1 MTQNELTVFETHE
14 LTPAI
19 WDMIRGMAPVMHN
32 SRLFGVSSQ
41 DQAAA
46 IMLKG
51 YELGLPVT
59 ASFEFINVIDGRP
72 TLSPRGAL
80 ALINSKG
87 VLDEYSLNRLT
98 DKSGAFYGYECMMKR
113 GKTSFTSRFTLD
125 DAKRAQLTEG
135 SPTSGGKRG
144 YGNWE
149 KYPENMA
156 MWRAIGFAAD
166 VICPDITGGMTTF
179 LKAAEQFN
187 VEVDDAGNF
196 VRVVDSPPMLTE
208 ATEKPVEAGKTH
220 QITLNE
226 LVEKYGP
233 EVIMRVN
240 NGMIPANQDE
250 VNAVA
255 ELLSVS
261 VEVGNE

>member
-1 MTQNELTVFETHE
+1 MTNEVVSTELATIEERHD

-19 WDMIRGMAPVMHN
+19 WDMIKGMAPVMHN
-32 SRLFGVSSQ
+32 SRLFGVASQ

-51 YELGLPVT
+51 YELGLPIT
-59 ASFEFINVIDGRP
+59 ASFEFIQVIEGKP

-87 VLDEYSLNRLT
+87 VLDEYKLIRLT
-98 DKSGAFYGYECMMKR
+98 EPKTGVFYGYECIMKR
-113 GKTSFTSRFTLD
+113 GKTSFTARFTLD
-125 DAKRAQLTEG
+125 DAARAQLTEG
-135 SPTSGGKRG
+135 SPTSNGKRG

-149 KYPENMA
+149 KYPENMC

-166 VICPDITGGMTTF
+166 VVCPDITGGMTTF
-179 LKAAEQFN
+179 LKAAEQFPS

-196 VRVVDSPPMLTE
+196 VRVIDSSFKTPE
-208 ATEKPVEAGKTH
+208 TEKPAIEKPEL
-220 QITLNE
+220 TLND

-233 EVIMRVN
+233 EKIMQVN
-240 NGMIPANQDE
+240 NGIIPANQEE
-250 VNAVA
+250 VLAVA
-255 ELLSVS
+255 QLLESVPA
-261 VEVGNE
+261 

>member
-1 MTQNELTVFETHE
+1 MAQNELAVIEKHE

-19 WDMIRGMAPVMHN
+19 WEMIRGIAPVMHN

-59 ASFEFINVIDGRP
+59 ASFEFINVIDGKP

-98 DKSGAFYGYECMMKR
+98 DKSGAFYGYECTMKR
-113 GKTSFTSRFTLD
+113 GKTSFTARFTLD

-135 SPTSGGKRG
+135 SPTSNGKRG

-179 LKAAEQFN
+179 LKTAEQFN

-196 VRVVDSPPMLTE
+196 VRVVDSPLLPD
-208 ATEKPVEAGKTH
+208 EKPVEADKTP
-220 QITLNE
+220 QLTLND

-233 EVIMRVN
+233 EKIMQMN

-250 VNAVA
+250 VNTVA
-255 ELLSVS
+255 QLLESA
-261 VEVGNE
+261 EAPA

>member
-1 MTQNELTVFETHE
+1 MEQTQLAVIEERHE

-19 WDMIRGMAPVMHN
+19 WDMITGMAPVMHN
-32 SRLFGVSSQ
+32 SRLFGVASQ

-59 ASFEFINVIDGRP
+59 ASFEFINIIDGKP

-87 VLDEYSLNRLT
+87 VLDEYKLTRLT
-98 DKSGAFYGYECMMKR
+98 EPKTGVFFGYECTMKR
-113 GKTSFTSRFTLD
+113 GKTSFTARFTME
-125 DAKRAQLTEG
+125 DAKRAQLTQG
-135 SPTSGGKRG
+135 SPTSSGARG

-149 KYPENMA
+149 KYPENMC
-156 MWRAIGFAAD
+156 MWRAVGFAAD

-187 VEVDDAGNF
+187 VEVDGDGNF
-196 VRVVDSPPMLTE
+196 VKVAEPTISVSI
-208 ATEKPVEAGKTH
+208 ASEK
-220 QITLNE
+220 ITLNE

-233 EVIMRVN
+233 EKIMQVN
-240 NGMIPANQDE
+240 NGMIPANQGE
-250 VNAVA
+250 VEAVA
-255 ELLSVS
+255 QLLDASV
-261 VEVGNE
+261 VVQ

>member
-1 MTQNELTVFETHE
+1 MEHSTELAVIEERHD

-19 WDMIRGMAPVMHN
+19 WTMIKEMAPVMHQ
-32 SRLFGVSSQ
+32 SRLFGVASQ
-41 DQAAA
+41 EQAAA

-59 ASFEFINVIDGRP
+59 ASFEFINVIDGKP

-87 VLDEYSLNRLT
+87 VLDEYRLT
-98 DKSGAFYGYECMMKR
+98 RLADKAGAFFGYECYMKR
-113 GKTSFTSRFTLD
+113 GKNSFTSRFTIE

-135 SPTSGGKRG
+135 SPTSNGKRG

-156 MWRAIGFAAD
+156 MWRAIGFCAD
-166 VICPDITGGMTTF
+166 VVCPDVTGGMTTF
-179 LKAAEQFN
+179 LKAAEQFPN

-196 VRVVDSPPMLTE
+196 VKVVDVPEPVKQMEASKPELT
-208 ATEKPVEAGKTH
+208 
-220 QITLNE
+220 LSD
-226 LVEKYGP
+226 LVGKYGP
-233 EVIMRVN
+233 ERIMEIN
-240 NGMIPANQDE
+240 DGKIPGTQEE
-250 VNAVA
+250 VSFVA
-255 ELLSVS
+255 DLLQKA
-261 VEVGNE
+261 EIL

>member
-1 MTQNELTVFETHE
+1 MEQTQLTVIEERHE

-19 WDMIRGMAPVMHN
+19 WDMIMGMAPVMHN
-32 SRLFGVSSQ
+32 SRLFGVASQ

-59 ASFEFINVIDGRP
+59 ASFEFINIIDGKP

-80 ALINSKG
+80 ALINSKD
-87 VLDEYSLNRLT
+87 VLDEYKLTRLT
-98 DKSGAFYGYECMMKR
+98 EPKTGAFVGYECTMKR
-113 GKTSFTSRFTLD
+113 GKTSFTARFTMD
-125 DAKRAQLTEG
+125 DARRAQLTEG
-135 SPTSGGKRG
+135 SPTSSGKRG

-149 KYPENMA
+149 KYPENMC
-156 MWRAIGFAAD
+156 MWRAVGFAAD

-196 VRVVDSPPMLTE
+196 VKVVEPTII
-208 ATEKPVEAGKTH
+208 TPVEPEKVN
-220 QITLNE
+220 LNQ

-233 EVIMRVN
+233 EKIMQVN
-240 NGMIPANQDE
+240 NGMIPANQEE
-250 VNAVA
+250 VEKVMQ
-255 ELLSVS
+255 LL
-261 VEVGNE
+261 ETVGVINE

>member
-1 MTQNELTVFETHE
+1 MEQNQLAVIEKHE

-19 WDMIRGMAPVMHN
+19 WDMITGMAPVMHN
-32 SRLFGVSSQ
+32 SRLFGVASQ

-59 ASFEFINVIDGRP
+59 ASFEFINIIDGKP

-80 ALINSKG
+80 ALINSKD
-87 VLDEYSLNRLT
+87 VLDEYKLNRLT
-98 DKSGAFYGYECMMKR
+98 EPKTGAFFGYECTMKR
-113 GKTSFTSRFTLD
+113 GKTSFTARFTMD
-125 DAKRAQLTEG
+125 DARRAQLTEG
-135 SPTSGGKRG
+135 SPTSSGKRG

-149 KYPENMA
+149 KYPENMC
-156 MWRAIGFAAD
+156 MWRAVGFAAD

-187 VEVDDAGNF
+187 VEVDDLGNF
-196 VRVVDSPPMLTE
+196 VKVVEPTISVSVVP
-208 ATEKPVEAGKTH
+208 EKVN
-220 QITLNE
+220 LNQ

-233 EVIMRVN
+233 EKIMQVN
-240 NGMIPANQDE
+240 NGMIPANQEE
-250 VNAVA
+250 VEKVA
-255 ELLSVS
+255 LLLEPA
-261 VEVGNE
+261 EVL

>member
-1 MTQNELTVFETHE
+1 MEQTQLAVIEEKHE

-19 WDMIRGMAPVMHN
+19 WDMIMGMAPVMHN
-32 SRLFGVSSQ
+32 SRLFGVASQ

-59 ASFEFINVIDGRP
+59 ASFEFINVIDGKP

-80 ALINSKG
+80 ALINSKN
-87 VLDEYSLNRLT
+87 VLDEYKLNRLT
-98 DKSGAFYGYECMMKR
+98 DKAGAFFGYECTMKR
-113 GKTSFTSRFTLD
+113 GKTSFTARFSLE
-125 DAKRAQLTEG
+125 DAKRADLTEG
-135 SPTSGGKRG
+135 SPTSSGKRG
-144 YGNWE
+144 RGNWE
-149 KYPENMA
+149 KYPENMC

-196 VRVVDSPPMLTE
+196 VKVVE
-208 ATEKPVEAGKTH
+208 PVIVAKVEPVVK
-220 QITLNE
+220 ISLNQ

-233 EVIMRVN
+233 EKIMQVN
-240 NGMIPANQDE
+240 NGMIPASQDE
-250 VNAVA
+250 VDLVAGLLEPAV
-255 ELLSVS
+255 VQ
-261 VEVGNE
+261 